1 MNRRFSILT
10 VFAFSSIV
18 LLVQPSLAQRRVQ
31 DRIRGNIETTST
43 VVVRGNVHPLAVA
56 QHDHGNV
63 TDSFRLEHVTMM
75 FKSGPEQEQEL
86 DALLA
91 RQQNPASPDFHRW
104 LSPEEFSQRFGLTS
118 NDLGSVASWLQAQG
132 FTIDG
137 TGRGGRSIT
146 FSGTA
151 GRFKAAFQMPIHNF
165 EVNGQSFYANVTDP
179 AVPAAIADVVLG
191 FRSLNNFKLRPRAK
205 VRSMDALSPNFTSST
220 TGNHFVSPN
229 DFTTIYDLSP
239 LYASGLD
246 GRGQTIAIAG
256 QTDIQISDIH
266 TFRSVSGLPVNDPV
280 VILAPGS
287 GDPGTNVNDL
297 GESDLDIEWAGAV
310 APNAQIV
317 YVNSF
322 DVMYSLQYAVDQHL
336 ASVVAITYGDCE
348 NHYDP
353 LEVRGLVSIAQQA
366 SAQGMTVVAAAGDSG
381 ATDCDLGIA
390 TEGLAVDLPASLP
403 FVTGVGGTEFQD
415 TSSSWTTANNASNG
429 SALGYIPEGAWNDS
443 AIEGVPAAGGGG
455 ASFLFSKPDWQAGI
469 GVPNDNSRD
478 VPDIS
483 LNASSDHD
491 GYLMCSNGSCVN
503 GYRSSSGTLFI
514 AGGTSV
520 GAPAFAGIV
529 ALINQK
535 LGSDQGN
542 VNPTLYK
549 LASTAPSVFHDITI
563 GGNQVPCRI
572 GTQDCPSGGSIGYA
586 AAAGY
591 DLATGLGSI
600 DIFNL
605 VSSWPTPVISST
617 QVPQPIP
624 DVEQGSLRTG
634 YMVITADSG
643 SALPTPTVSYGV
655 ISGAIVQS
663 QAGLSPS
670 TPTTDGT
677 LFADVFSG
685 IGRNLGV
692 AVANAADVSNLVTF
706 TLRDANGNVAAPPLA
721 LTFAPHQQLARF
733 ITELF
738 PSVGDAQF
746 TGSLRIQSTAP
757 FAALGLLFSAGH
769 FSTVPVITAT
779 GVNSATTMVLPQFA
793 IGQGW
798 DTQVGLVN
806 GGSTTISGHID
817 IFDTSGNPLSVTFNG
832 VTQSSFT
839 YSLPP
844 GSAFV
849 LAPRD
854 PNGLA
859 PF

>member
-1 MNRRFSILT
+1 MNRRFSLST

-18 LLVQPSLAQRRVQ
+18 LLAQPSLAQRRVQ

-43 VVVRGNVHPLAVA
+43 VVVRGNVHPLTAVR
-56 QHDHGNV
+56 HDRGV
-63 TDSFRLEHVTMM
+63 VSDSFRLEHVTMM
-75 FKSGPEQEQEL
+75 FKSSPEQEQEL
-86 DALLA
+86 EALLA
-91 RQQNPASPDFHRW
+91 RQRDPASPDFHRW

-118 NDLGSVASWLQAQG
+118 NDVGSVASWLQAQG

-137 TGRGGRSIT
+137 AGRGGRSIT
-146 FSGTA
+146 FSGAA
-151 GRFKAAFQMPIHNF
+151 GRFKAAFQMPIHTF
-165 EVNGQSFYANVTDP
+165 EINGGSYYANVTDP
-179 AVPAAIADVVLG
+179 AVPSAIADVVLG
-191 FRSLNNFKLRPRAK
+191 FKSLNNFKLRPRAK
-205 VRSMDALSPNFTSST
+205 VRTIDKLSPDFTSST
-220 TGNHFVSPN
+220 SGNHFVVPN
-229 DFTTIYDLSP
+229 DFATIYNLAP
-239 LYASGLD
+239 LYAAGLD
-246 GRGQTIAIAG
+246 GRGQTIAVVG

-266 TFRSVSGLPVNDPV
+266 TFRSVSGLPANDPV
-280 VILAPGS
+280 VILAAGS
-287 GDPGTNVNDL
+287 SDPGTNVNDL
-297 GESDLDIEWAGAV
+297 TEADLDIEWAGAI
-310 APNAQIV
+310 APNAQII

-322 DVMYSLQYAVDQHL
+322 DVMYSLQYAVDQHV
-336 ASVVAITYGDCE
+336 ASIVSITYGDCE

-366 SAQGMTVVAAAGDSG
+366 SAQGMTIVAAAGDSG
-381 ATDCDLGIA
+381 AADCDLGIA
-390 TEGLAVDLPASLP
+390 KEGLAVDLPASLP
-403 FVTGVGGTEFQD
+403 FVTAVGGTEFQD
-415 TSSSWTTANNASNG
+415 TASSWSNTNNGSNG
-429 SALGYIPEGAWNDS
+429 SALAYIPEGAWNDS
-443 AIEGVPAAGGGG
+443 AVEGVPAAGGGG
-455 ASFLFSKPDWQAGI
+455 PSFLFSKPDWQVAA

-483 LNASSDHD
+483 FDASPDHD
-491 GYLMCSNGSCVN
+491 GYLFCSNGSCVN
-503 GYRSSSGTLFI
+503 GFRSGTGTLFV

-520 GAPAFAGIV
+520 VSPAFAGIV
-529 ALINQK
+529 ALINEK
-535 LGSDQGN
+535 LGSAQGN

-549 LASTAPSVFHDITI
+549 LASTAPSAFHDITI
-563 GGNQVPCRI
+563 GGNQVPCTM
-572 GTQDCPSGGSIGYA
+572 GTTDCPNGGSIGYA
-586 AAAGY
+586 ATAGY
-591 DLATGLGSI
+591 DLATGLGSV

-617 QVPQPIP
+617 QVPQPIA

-634 YMVITADSG
+634 YMVITADAG

-655 ISGAIVQS
+655 ISSAIVQS

-670 TPTTDGT
+670 VPTTDGT
-677 LFADVFSG
+677 LFVDVFSG

-692 AVANAADVSNLVTF
+692 AIANAGDVSNTATL
-706 TLRDANGNVAAPPLA
+706 TLRDANGNVVAPPLA
-721 LTFAPHQQLARF
+721 LTLAPHQQLARF

-746 TGSLRIQSTAP
+746 TGSLRIQGTTT

-798 DTQVGLVN
+798 DTEVGLVN
-806 GGSTTISGHID
+806 GGSTTISGRID
-817 IFDTSGNPLSVTFNG
+817 ILDTSGNPQSVTLNG